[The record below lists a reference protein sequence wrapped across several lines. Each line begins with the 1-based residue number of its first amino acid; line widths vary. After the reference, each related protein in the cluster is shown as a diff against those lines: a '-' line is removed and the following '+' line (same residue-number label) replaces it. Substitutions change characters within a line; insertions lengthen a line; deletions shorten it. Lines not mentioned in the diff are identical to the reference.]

1 LILTK
6 SLTVVIPVYNEE
18 SNVDELVQRVRLAL
32 DSIEALDFWE
42 ILFCVDP
49 STDRTEEK
57 IELNHKLDSRV
68 KMIRFSRRFGQ
79 PAATMA
85 GIHTAETDA
94 VIVMDA
100 DLQDPPE
107 TLVPMVNSWLAGAK
121 IVIGQ
126 RRSRTGEPFTKKI
139 IARLGYSFLNKFSEV
154 PIPQD
159 SGDFRLL
166 DRQVLNELRK
176 FQESNSFL
184 RGLVALV
191 GFEQTVVEFDRPK
204 RYSGRTKY
212 SRLFGSL
219 RIGFNGVVGYSTAL
233 LSVSTI
239 LGTVFSAASI
249 LISIGYGVATL
260 AGAPFPLGNP
270 TIVVSVLFVGGI
282 NLLTVGI
289 LGLYIGRIYEE
300 VKSRPRFI
308 IEKSLGLEDS
318 Q

>member
-1 LILTK
+1 MSRT
-6 SLTVVIPVYNEE
+6 LTVVVPVFNEE
-18 SNVDELVQRVRLAL
+18 SNIDELIQRVRSAL
-32 DSIEALDFWE
+32 DSIQELTSWE

-49 STDRTEEK
+49 STDKTEEMVEK
-57 IELNHKLDSRV
+57 NHKSDPRV

-85 GIHTAETDA
+85 GIHIAKTDA
-94 VIVMDA
+94 VVVMDA

-107 TLVPMVNSWLAGAK
+107 TLVPMVDAWLAGAK

-139 IARLGYSFLNKFSEV
+139 VARVGYSFLNKFSEV

-166 DRQVLNELRK
+166 DKQVLDELRK
-176 FQESNSFL
+176 FPESNSFL

-191 GFEQTVVEFDRPK
+191 GFEQSVVEFDRPK
-204 RYSGRTKY
+204 RHSGRTKY
-212 SRLFGSL
+212 SKFFGSL

-233 LSVSTI
+233 LSISTI
-239 LGTVFSAASI
+239 LGTVFSVASI

-260 AGAPFPLGNP
+260 AGAPFPIGNP

-289 LGLYIGRIYEE
+289 LGLYVGRIYEE
-300 VKSRPRFI
+300 VKGRPRFI
-308 IEKSLGLEDS
+308 IQKSLGLDAS
-318 Q
+318 H